1 MSQNEIAKSFCGT
14 AEYLAP
20 EMLDG
25 TGHHYG
31 IDWWALGTLIYEMI
45 VGITPFYHKNREHMF
60 MLIKEATIKFPDHK
74 LHGIYVSPEAQDLIN
89 KLLDKNMETRLGS
102 DGGVDQIM
110 AHDFFKGLDIQKL
123 LNKEI
128 KAPFKP
134 VIDSLTSNFDESVTG
149 MDPRESIISDDQRR
163 IILKKVQS
171 FQFDFDEF
179 NNSY

>member
-1 MSQNEIAKSFCGT
+1 
-14 AEYLAP
+14 
-20 EMLDG
+20 
-25 TGHHYG
+25 
-31 IDWWALGTLIYEMI
+31 
-45 VGITPFYHKNREHMF
+45 MF

-149 MDPRESIISDDQRR
+149 MDPRESSRPSQLSGPPEEGCRAPDRR
-163 IILKKVQS
+163 NRDPWS
-171 FQFDFDEF
+171 AGP
-179 NNSY
+179 